1 MRRAT
6 LILCLCAGL
15 AACVAGPDLPSAE
28 RQAQGST
35 PRLLPIS
42 GLLEQAARPD
52 DDFSVILAAAP
63 QARAAVLRTRA
74 SSLRGPVI
82 APSERERLLS
92 SGPRLR

>member
-15 AACVAGPDLPSAE
+15 AACVTSPDLPPAE
-28 RQAQGST
+28 RQAQGNA
-35 PRLLPIS
+35 PRLVPIS
-42 GLLEQAARPD
+42 GLLDQAARPD
-52 DDFSVILAAAP
+52 DVLPVSLAAAP
-63 QARAAVLRTRA
+63 QARAAALRARA

-82 APSERERLLS
+82 APSERARLLS